1 MELVSAF
8 HTYTTL
14 PSATANRLA
23 LPQSRVFMS
32 GYEDEGKIFVKYTLI
47 QHTFKLLYKND
58 CNLQKSS
65 TVSGTSS
72 IRSAVVGTVLNLF
85 IFY

>member
-1 MELVSAF
+1 M
-8 HTYTTL
+8 
-14 PSATANRLA
+14 
-23 LPQSRVFMS
+23 
-32 GYEDEGKIFVKYTLI
+32 KYTLI

-65 TVSGTSS
+65 TVSGASS

-85 IFY
+85 LFTDEDLGVLMQLLFADRASS